1 VGSTLNAG
9 AAAIRTKSDKRIN
22 EDMNRQKTNPRKFK
36 AHRAAGFT
44 LVELLVVISIIG
56 ILVGLLIPAVQETKK
71 TAAEM
76 SKYPH
81 LRGLST
87 ELGDYADGTASNAQT
102 FILSVSDDA
111 ANASGADNGTIN
123 MQALTYFCDSDTKLV
138 NLQGE
143 VNELLEDRRTPAEE
157 RGLLLQAKNALD
169 AQLPAVQKLSNV
181 LRVNTGVCGSQ
192 PQ

>member
-1 VGSTLNAG
+1 MNMQSGTS
-9 AAAIRTKSDKRIN
+9 IRRFAT
-22 EDMNRQKTNPRKFK
+22 P
-36 AHRAAGFT
+36 RAAGFT
-44 LVELLVVISIIG
+44 LVELLVVIAIIG
-56 ILVGLLIPAVQETKK
+56 ILVSLLLPAVQETKK

-123 MQALTYFCDSDTKLV
+123 MQALTYFCDSDTKLAK
-138 NLQGE
+138 LQSE
-143 VNELLEDRRTPAEE
+143 VNGLLEDRRTPAEE
-157 RGLLLQAKNALD
+157 RGLLLQAKNELD

-181 LRVNTGVCGSQ
+181 LRVNTSVCGSQ
-192 PQ
+192 LQ

>member
-1 VGSTLNAG
+1 
-9 AAAIRTKSDKRIN
+9 
-22 EDMNRQKTNPRKFK
+22 MNRQKTNPRKFK

-81 LRGLST
+81 LRGLAS
-87 ELGDYADGTASNAQT
+87 EIGDYADGTASNAQT

-138 NLQGE
+138 KLQGE